1 MENEGVA
8 PDPFIPLRLKG
19 IIARR
24 GSPRVGINEEGTMKT
39 RISTAILAAMLM
51 GGTVVSL
58 PPVAA
63 AQDVQFEI
71 GRHRPPPPDYQQ
83 DDEDAPQPEY
93 GYHRP
98 RPDYDRPSPRDYG
111 RRGCDPR
118 QAVAMASRNGLRHAH
133 VVDVSPRRITVDG
146 FTRRG
151 PDEMVFGNVRGCP
164 SLD

>member
-1 MENEGVA
+1 V
-8 PDPFIPLRLKG
+8 KK
-19 IIARR
+19 
-24 GSPRVGINEEGTMKT
+24 SV
-39 RISTAILAAMLM
+39 STAVIAAMLM
-51 GGTVVSL
+51 AGGMAFL
-58 PPVAA
+58 PSVAS
-63 AQDVQFEI
+63 AQEIQFDI
-71 GRHRPPPPDYQQ
+71 GRHRPPPSDYQQ
-83 DDEDAPQPEY
+83 DDDDDNGPPPPPF

-98 RPDYDRPSPRDYG
+98 PPPGFDRPPPGAYG

-118 QAVAMASRNGLRHAH
+118 DAVDLASRSGLRHAH